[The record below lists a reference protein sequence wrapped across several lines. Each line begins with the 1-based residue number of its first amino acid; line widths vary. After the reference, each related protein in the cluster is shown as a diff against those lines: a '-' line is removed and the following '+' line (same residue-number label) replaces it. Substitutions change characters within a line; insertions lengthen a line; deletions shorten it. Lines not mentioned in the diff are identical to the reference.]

1 MPPSSL
7 PARPNLGHLRSQ
19 AKDLLR
25 AYRAGHRS
33 SIARFRAY
41 LPHCSNLPDDDVRRL
56 SLSLGD
62 AQRVIAAEYGFHS
75 WLEIRNYVRH
85 KRGYSMI
92 EMTVDHVRMNYMSD
106 MRVVIL
112 KAEGGDTHLPIFM
125 GRAEGDSIAMMI
137 EGQEM
142 PRPMTYQIVHR
153 MIGDLGGQ
161 VDRVV
166 VNDIVDGIYLAT
178 LRVRSGER
186 EIDYDVRPSDAIALA
201 VLTGAPVFAT
211 PEVLDKGGYELN
223 PETGEM
229 LPPNWAKRESGGH
242 GTEGHAL
249 GRNPSIESVLSGH
262 WHTIGAAG
270 Q

>member
-1 MPPSSL
+1 M
-7 PARPNLGHLRSQ
+7 
-19 AKDLLR
+19 
-25 AYRAGHRS
+25 
-33 SIARFRAY
+33 
-41 LPHCSNLPDDDVRRL
+41 
-56 SLSLGD
+56 SLGD
-62 AQRVIAAEYGFHS
+62 AQRVIAAEHGFQS
-75 WLEIRNYVRH
+75 WLEMRNYVRQ

-112 KAEGGDTHLPIFM
+112 KAEGGDSHLPIFM

-223 PETGEM
+223 TKTGEVL
-229 LPPNWAKRESGGH
+229 LPSRARRESERH
-242 GTEGHAL
+242 GAERHVS
-249 GRNPSIESVLSGH
+249 GRGPIIESVLSGQ
-262 WHTIGAAG
+262 WHTIGSAG
-270 Q
+270 E